1 MTKTP
6 QHNVPELR
14 FPEFE
19 GEWEEKKLGDIASFS
34 KGKSLSKKDIS
45 ENGVACI
52 LYGELY
58 TKYNAFIDE
67 IYSKTSVDKSTL
79 VQGKENQI
87 LIPSSGETSED
98 IATASCLVSNK
109 VVYIGGDINII
120 TPKKDKGR
128 FISLS
133 LNSVNKNEIAKF
145 AQGKSV
151 VHLYNDHLKKTK
163 IKIPNNLNEQEKIG
177 TFFSKLDRQ
186 IELEEEKLE
195 ILEQQKRGY
204 MQKIF
209 SQELKFKNSQ
219 LENIKWSYKTL
230 EELNSFFTDGNY
242 GESYPKSEDMSD
254 KNDGVAFLRGSNL
267 KKGRITLEDANYI
280 SKKKHSELTTGHLF
294 LDDIVI
300 AVRGSLGAVGYVNE
314 NMVGNN
320 INSQLAII
328 RTSNSLL
335 YGKYLLYYL
344 MSNQGKKELLSRVTG
359 TALKQLPI
367 KQIKQIKV
375 PVPKLHEQHK
385 IANFLSE
392 LDNLID
398 NQTEKIELLKQRK
411 QGLLQKMFV

>member
-1 MTKTP
+1 MTEQTNNP
-6 QHNVPELR
+6 GLR
-14 FPEFE
+14 FPGFSEN
-19 GEWEEKKLGDIASFS
+19 WEIIKVRD
-34 KGKSLSKKDIS
+34 LSKETIGGGTPNTSKS
-45 ENGVACI
+45 N
-52 LYGELY
+52 YWKGELNWIQSSDLSLDNLFKHRSK
-58 TKYNAFIDE
+58 KYIN
-67 IYSKTSVDKSTL
+67 DKALNNSSAKKISANSIAI
-79 VQGKENQI
+79 VSRVGVGK
-87 LIPSSGETSED
+87 L
-98 IATASCLVSNK
+98 
-109 VVYIGGDINII
+109 VYINHEYATSQDFINLVHLNYPFKFIMYSLYLLLKGEANKLQGTSIKGI
-120 TPKKDKGR
+120 TKKD
-128 FISLS
+128 LLNYS
-133 LNSVNKNEIAKF
+133 LNIP
-145 AQGKSV
+145 
-151 VHLYNDHLKKTK
+151 KT
-163 IKIPNNLNEQEKIG
+163 IEEQEKIG
-177 TFFSKLDRQ
+177 VFFNKLDRQ

-195 ILEQQKRGY
+195 LLEQQKRGY

-209 SQELKFKNSQ
+209 TQELKFKNSQ

-375 PVPKLHEQHK
+375 PVPKLYEQHK

-398 NQTEKIELLKQRK
+398 NQTEKIELLKERK
-411 QGLLQKMFV
+411 KGFLQKMFV